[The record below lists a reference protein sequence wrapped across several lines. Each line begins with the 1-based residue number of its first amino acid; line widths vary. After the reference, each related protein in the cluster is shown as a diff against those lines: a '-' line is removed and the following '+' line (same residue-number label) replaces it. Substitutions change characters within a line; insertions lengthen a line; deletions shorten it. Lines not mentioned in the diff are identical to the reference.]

1 MEWLASG
8 ERPRIL
14 ESRTTTVGLIV
25 DDKVVLAADKR
36 ATAGFMIASRRVKKI
51 VKLADYAALTISG
64 LVADAQALADIV
76 REEIKLYEMSTGSKL
91 SVKGIA
97 TLLANILFSSKWYPF
112 LVQLMVGGYDTRPRL
127 YVLDPF
133 GSLTEETYAATGSGS
148 PIALGVLEERYK
160 PGMSLEEAIEVA
172 ALAIRSAVLRD
183 AASGDGADIVV
194 IGRDVYEER
203 FIPFNQLVG

>member
-1 MEWLASG
+1 MEWFDSG

-14 ESRTTTVGLIV
+14 KSRTTTVGLIV

-160 PGMSLEEAIEVA
+160 PGMSLEEAIEIA

-194 IGRDVYEER
+194 IGKGVYEER
-203 FIPFNQLVG
+203 FIPFNKLVG